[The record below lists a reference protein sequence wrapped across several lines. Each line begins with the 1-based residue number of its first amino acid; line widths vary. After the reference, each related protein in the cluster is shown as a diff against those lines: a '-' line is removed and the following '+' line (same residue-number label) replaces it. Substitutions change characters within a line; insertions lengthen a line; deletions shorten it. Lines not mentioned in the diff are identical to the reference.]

1 MEGIKKMRNGMNVAL
16 ESLQI
21 FLFAVMVIVGT
32 YQILVRYLF
41 NKPSTVSEELLTY
54 AFAWLALLAAAYMFG
69 KRGHMRMGFLAD
81 KANGTI
87 KSVLDII
94 SECLIFLFAAIVM
107 IYGGIEITSLTMAQK
122 TASLGIPMGYV
133 YSIVPVSGG
142 LILIYSI
149 LNGAEM
155 MIAKTSNSRE
165 NEAMKGEASKHFR
178 QVQIERKLEK
188 NSESVQKKVGQ
199 IQNANKLEKV
209 GRTANKDSKSADK
222 EIEKIGLEKREHAKY
237 TEAGKETSWEARMK
251 AEQEK
256 KAETEG
262 D

>member
-1 MEGIKKMRNGMNVAL
+1 MEGIKKTRSSMNTVL

-21 FLFAVMVIVGT
+21 FLFTVMVIVGT

-54 AFAWLALLAAAYMFG
+54 AFAWLALLASAYMFG

-87 KSVLDII
+87 KSVLDMI

-142 LILIYSI
+142 LILVYSI

-155 MIAKTSNSRE
+155 MITKSSDGRE
-165 NEAMKGEASKHFR
+165 NEEMKGEASKHLK
-178 QVQIERKLEK
+178 QVDIERKLEK
-188 NSESVQKKVGQ
+188 NGEQ
-199 IQNANKLEKV
+199 IENVKELEQM
-209 GRTANKDSKSADK
+209 GRTANRDIKPAGK

-237 TEAGKETSWEARMK
+237 TEAGRDTSWEARMK

-256 KAETEG
+256 KAEKEG